1 MAKLILILAMVLG
14 MFFYSAWAGERE
26 ELVKKFEQ
34 ETIAAEKELSE
45 NAKTTVDLVGAAGNC
60 SLVSEKQLF
69 LALDYKLRQTS
80 EASSRLRIIE
90 DFYRVS
96 KEVQKLH
103 LTPREGMGTLAGMFI
118 YHAEAIIMRQQIAVW
133 MLDSE
138 TEKLWKRIADAT
150 LILNGR
156 KIKLNSGKANFASAM
171 YDEKVILEL
180 LLFPKDT
187 FSFGG
192 RDFAIIRTD
201 IHLAVNDDYSTVYLC
216 ELKKGN
222 LVVHTKLKHPYVSKW
237 VRQKNKL
244 ILYYLQQ
251 KVEIAL

>member
-1 MAKLILILAMVLG
+1 MAKLIPILAMGFG

-26 ELVKKFEQ
+26 ELLKKFEQ
-34 ETIAAEKELSE
+34 ETIAVEKELSD

-80 EASSRLRIIE
+80 DASKRLRIIE

-103 LTPREGMGTLAGMFI
+103 LTPREGRGTLAGMFI
-118 YHAEAIIMRQQIAVW
+118 YHAEAILMRQQIAIW
-133 MLDSE
+133 LLDVE
-138 TEKLWKRIADAT
+138 TEKRWKRIADAT
-150 LILNGR
+150 LILGR
-156 KIKLNSGKANFASAM
+156 KIKLNSGKATFESVM
-171 YDEKVILEL
+171 YDEKVTLEL

-192 RDFAIIRTD
+192 RDFAIIRSD

-216 ELKKGN
+216 ELKNGN
-222 LVVHTKLKHPYVSKW
+222 LVVHTKSKHPYVSKW
-237 VRQKNKL
+237 VRKKNKL

-251 KVEIAL
+251 KMEITL